1 MTSTEAPFSFNFPL
15 NDRSQITVRDEDAE
29 GFENGI
35 EFALALAE
43 RIAPRVAEARAVL
56 NLAFG
61 GVTTEKVSSGGTTS
75 GPAPQDR
82 ANAGRW
88 EWRKPIDPW
97 PSDSYGPYVY
107 REGKNTYGPYAMLCS
122 AGGKDAPGSGEPIF
136 SKGNPKS

>member
-35 EFALALAE
+35 EFALGLAE

-56 NLAFG
+56 NLTFG
-61 GVTTEKVSSGGTTS
+61 GVATEKVSSSGGA
-75 GPAPQDR
+75 GPAPQDV
-82 ANAGRW
+82 ANAARW

-97 PSDSYGPYVY
+97 PTDAYGPFKYT
-107 REGKNTYGPYAMLCS
+107 EGTNAYGPYARLYS
-122 AGGKDAPGSGEPIF
+122 AGGKDAPGAGDTIF
-136 SKGNPKS
+136 SRGKPKSS